1 MIEKLKNNLWKFVI
15 FISCF
20 LLLIIGLITGITYN
34 DRNTSEYMQETV
46 YDDLPKMNYI
56 DSIIQLRSITPF
68 DKSIFADIEFGDSED
83 VVNKKLK
90 TYINKFGYSICTDS
104 KRYDIKNISTEYYKN
119 KLHTLTLNL
128 GNTSIS
134 KDFED
139 LWKVYESKYGK
150 TKYNDWNYQDVS
162 IDYREVAV
170 RKKANDLKGY
180 NDRQYYYGED
190 GKWTEEQ
197 IYDMILIY
205 QSKTILNN
213 MHSEDVIECK

>member
-104 KRYDIKNISTEYYKN
+104 KRYDIK
-119 KLHTLTLNL
+119 TLVQ
-128 GNTSIS
+128 SII
-134 KDFED
+134 KINC
-139 LWKVYESKYGK
+139 
-150 TKYNDWNYQDVS
+150 T
-162 IDYREVAV
+162 
-170 RKKANDLKGY
+170 
-180 NDRQYYYGED
+180 
-190 GKWTEEQ
+190 
-197 IYDMILIY
+197 
-205 QSKTILNN
+205 
-213 MHSEDVIECK
+213 H